1 MNKNFRILA
10 FVAIVVALIS
20 SCKTDNN
27 YQIKGYIGFAE
38 DSIVFLINDSKTD
51 TIEVTD
57 NFFTYQGSVDTV
69 HLAYLQVP
77 SYRKKQEFI
86 LEPGKIEI
94 SYSSKNSFIASG
106 AYNNDRYSEY
116 KRGMDSTTTRVLDAY
131 QVYMKAATDEAKDEA
146 MRLYN
151 ITEEERLVFM
161 RAQLRKNPNYTG
173 LMILKPIYRTDSL
186 GNLGPYLNELSE
198 FAYTDIYKEVDAYNT
213 AMTTTLPG
221 MPAPSFVLP
230 DSSGNMIKL
239 ESFKGKYVLLDFWF
253 TGCTYC
259 DKLVPHLKNIYA
271 DLNSEGLEII
281 DISVDKK
288 ASTWLETV
296 KKKNSPWTHL
306 QDAEKTVTSSF
317 GMAGFPT
324 LILIDKD
331 GKVAKRLVG
340 YREEDVLRKEI
351 LSVMK

>member
-1 MNKNFRILA
+1 MFT
-10 FVAIVVALIS
+10 
-20 SCKTDNN
+20 SCRNENN
-27 YQIKGYIGFAE
+27 YQIEGYIGFAE
-38 DSIVFLINDSKTD
+38 DSIVILIDNNKID

-57 NFFTYQGSVDTV
+57 NTFTYKGRVDTV
-69 HLAYLQVP
+69 HMAYLQLP

-86 LEPGKIEI
+86 LEPGNIEI
-94 SYSSKNSFIASG
+94 SYLSKNNFIASG
-106 AYNNDRYSEY
+106 SYNNDRYSEY

-131 QVYMKAATDEAKDEA
+131 QVYMKAETDVAKEEA

-161 RAQLRKNPNYTG
+161 RAQLRKNPNFTG

-186 GNLGPYLNELSE
+186 DNIGPYLDELRE
-198 FAYTDIYKEVDAYNT
+198 FAYTDIYKEVDAFNT

-221 MPAPSFVLP
+221 MPAPAFSLP
-230 DSSGNMIKL
+230 DSSGNIIKL
-239 ESFKGKYVLLDFWF
+239 ESFKGKFVLLDFWF

-271 DLNSEGLEII
+271 DLNDEGLEII
-281 DISVDKK
+281 DISIDQK
-288 ASTWLETV
+288 SSIWLETV
-296 KKKNSPWTHL
+296 RKKNSPWTHL
-306 QDAEKTVTSSF
+306 QDAEKIVTSSF

-324 LILIDKD
+324 LILIDRE

-340 YREEDVLRKEI
+340 YRDEDQLRKEI
-351 LSVMK
+351 MSVFY